1 MIKFYQEH
9 MTIKLTYFLVFIFFM
24 AVALTSV
31 CYAITSESPTMP
43 LEAPVSPPSAKVVQV
58 PIETRVSPE
67 KAKKALEF
75 YLNEKNPDIVGCAG
89 GIVEF
94 ERWVEAVAIT
104 RMETNFC
111 TKGHGVTPKN
121 NCGNISSSIPGRPNG
136 RFKTY
141 ANKCDSIEDIAIL
154 LSTDRYIDL
163 TIEAMNGTYCVDET
177 TSKGGE
183 CPDWTEVSMQE
194 VDAIRKLLSN

>member
-31 CYAITSESPTMP
+31 CYAMTIESPTMP

-111 TKGHGVTPKN
+111 TKGHGIAPKN

-194 VDAIRKLLSN
+194 VDAINEILKG

>member
-1 MIKFYQEH
+1 

-111 TKGHGVTPKN
+111 TKGHGIAPKN

-194 VDAIRKLLSN
+194 VDAINEILKG